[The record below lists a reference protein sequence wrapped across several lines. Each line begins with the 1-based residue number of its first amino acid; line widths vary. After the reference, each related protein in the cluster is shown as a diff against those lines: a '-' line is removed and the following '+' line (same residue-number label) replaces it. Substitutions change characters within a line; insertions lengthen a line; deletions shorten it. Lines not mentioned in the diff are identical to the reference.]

1 MEEYLTKEKYEA
13 LQKELEILIKDKRKE
28 VAEKLEYAKSLG
40 DLSENAEYHEARDT
54 QAAIEDRIKK
64 IENILKN
71 AVIVSEKHMTDVASV
86 GSKVTVLKEGGKE
99 EKVYMLV
106 GAEEAD
112 LSAGKISVRSPL
124 GEAVVGKKKGEK
136 FTFNAPSGPV
146 AYKIIDIQ

>member
-1 MEEYLTKEKYEA
+1 MEEYLTKEKYQA
-13 LQKELEILIKDKRKE
+13 LQKELEILVKDKRKE

-71 AVIVSEKHMTDVASV
+71 AVIVSEKHLTDVASI
-86 GSKVTVLKEGGKE
+86 GSKVTVVKDGNKE
-99 EKVYMLV
+99 EKIYTLV

-112 LSAGKISVRSPL
+112 LSAGKISIRSPL

-136 FTFNAPSGPV
+136 FNFNTPSGPV